1 MLKLVRRR
9 ALAFQH
15 RIIHPR
21 PFIFKCYTVLQIVLL
36 STLLAVAVARP
47 GYLSHGPLLYSAPA
61 TVIHEPVLA
70 KVGAVV
76 KSFPTA
82 VSHQSSSIVHSSA
95 VAVEPILAPIVK
107 TTYTAPV
114 LHAAPIYK
122 TIALPSLSASHS
134 AGWW

>member
-1 MLKLVRRR
+1 MLKLV
-9 ALAFQH
+9 
-15 RIIHPR
+15 
-21 PFIFKCYTVLQIVLL
+21 VLL

-47 GYLSHGPLLYSAPA
+47 GYLSHAPLLYSAPA

-70 KVGAVV
+70 KVGAIV
-76 KSFPTA
+76 KSYPTA

-95 VAVEPILAPIVK
+95 VAVQPILAPIVK
-107 TTYTAPV
+107 TTYAAPV

-122 TIALPSLSASHS
+122 TIALPSLHASPS

>member
-1 MLKLVRRR
+1 MLKLVSTGVPGF
-9 ALAFQH
+9 LHQLF
-15 RIIHPR
+15 HPY
-21 PFIFKCYTVLQIVLL
+21 PFIFKYSTILQVVLL

-47 GYLSHGPLLYSAPA
+47 GYLSHAPLLYSAPA

-107 TTYTAPV
+107 TTYAAPV

-122 TIALPSLSASHS
+122 TIALPSLHASHS
-134 AGWW
+134 VGWW